1 MQLLKTSRDLL
12 LKPLTIVSGI
22 VERRNTMPILAN
34 IYIEK
39 ENNNISFIGSD
50 SEVQIS
56 SYITLKDS
64 ESESIPNTA
73 TTVAARKMLDILRAL
88 PDSNDIKLQ
97 QEDNRLILMSG
108 KSRFAL
114 QTMPADSFPKAKIPD
129 TWDVTITTSQKQLK
143 NMLNSVHFAMAHQ
156 DVRYYLNGMLLVV
169 EPGIIRGVAT
179 DGHRLAHSAV
189 SVPGTEHNHSVII
202 PRKTII
208 ELQRLLSENDDQVQ
222 IQCTD
227 NQIKFTFDNI
237 ELISKLVDGKF
248 PDFTRVIPSGYTRH
262 FDINR
267 EKVLSSLQ
275 RAAILTTE
283 KIKGVRIQLSNNIL
297 KITSSNTEQEQAQ
310 EELEVEYSFEPLD
323 MGFNVNYLIDVL
335 SNLKNDVVRLSVQPD
350 INSST
355 LISLPDDENF
365 KYVVMPMRI

>member
-12 LKPLTIVSGI
+12 LKPLTTVSGI

-39 ENNNISFIGSD
+39 ENNNLSFIGSD

-56 SYITLKDS
+56 SFITLKDS

-73 TTVAARKMLDILRAL
+73 TTVAARKVLEILRAL
-88 PDSNDIKLQ
+88 PDSNDVKLN
-97 QEDNRLILMSG
+97 QEDNKLILVSG

-114 QTMPADSFPKAKIPD
+114 QTMPAESFPKAEIPSQ
-129 TWDVTITTSQKQLK
+129 WDVEITTTQKSLK

-156 DVRYYLNGMLLVV
+156 DVRYYLNGMLFVV
-169 EPGIIRGVAT
+169 EPGVIRGVAT
-179 DGHRLAHSAV
+179 DGHRLAHNAID
-189 SVPGTEHNHSVII
+189 VPNATQNHDVII

-208 ELQRLLSENDDQVQ
+208 ELQRLLSENDDE
-222 IQCTD
+222 IHIKCTK
-227 NQIKFTFDNI
+227 NQIKFTFNNI

-262 FDINR
+262 LDINR
-267 EKVLSSLQ
+267 EKLLASLQ

-283 KIKGVRIQLSNNIL
+283 KIKGVRVQLSNNIL

-335 SNLKNDVVRLSVQPD
+335 SNLKNDVIRLSVQPD

-355 LISLPDDENF
+355 LISLSDDDNF